1 VRKGLSKGLAF
12 IFLCI
17 ILVLSIFSGACGSAL
32 EAIPTP
38 TSTVSIVITPT
49 PTFVPATPTP
59 TPTAVSG
66 QIDIV
71 SSTTEN
77 SFPSSL
83 TFSIEA
89 QGPDEISQIV
99 LRYKVKKISLA
110 QVATEV
116 EPEFEGGNRVEASWT
131 WDTRKASLPPGAEIQ
146 YQWLVKDSAGRKAQ
160 TSWATLVFQDL
171 RHDWETLFK
180 GNVSIY
186 WYNGSQSFG
195 QQLMDAAQGGL
206 EKLVADTGA
215 HLEKPVK
222 VYIYGSQQALLDA
235 LIYSY
240 SWQGGGAFTDYGIV
254 VLGVAPDDLEW
265 GKRAMVHELAHLVT
279 YQMTFNPYGDIPTWL
294 NEGISMY
301 AEGTLEEGYQSV
313 LAKAVSEGELISVQS
328 LSSSFPADPERA
340 TLAYAESY
348 SLVDFL
354 IYTYGQEK
362 MLELLAVFKEGT
374 SYDNALQK
382 VYSFDTNGL
391 EQRWW
396 IYIGAS

>member
-1 VRKGLSKGLAF
+1 MRKWLSKGLTF
-12 IFLCI
+12 IFLGI
-17 ILVLSIFSGACGSAL
+17 ILVLSIISGACGSAL
-32 EAIPTP
+32 EGIPTP

-66 QIDIV
+66 QIEII
-71 SSTTEN
+71 SSTTDN

-83 TFSIEA
+83 TFSIEV

-99 LRYKVKKISLA
+99 LRYKVRKISLA

-160 TSWATLVFQDL
+160 TSWETLVFQDS

-180 GNVSIY
+180 GNVSLY
-186 WYNGSQSFG
+186 WYIGSQSFA
-195 QQLMDAAQGGL
+195 QQLMDAAQAGL
-206 EKLVADTGA
+206 DKLAADTGA
-215 HLEKPVK
+215 HLERAVK
-222 VYIYGSQQALLDA
+222 IYIYGSTKDLLDS
-235 LIYSY
+235 LIYPQT
-240 SWQGGGAFTDYGIV
+240 WTGGAAFTEYGI
-254 VLGVAPDDLEW
+254 LAIGIAPENLEW
-265 GKRAMVHELAHLVT
+265 GKGAMVHELAHLVT

-301 AEGTLEEGYQSV
+301 AEGTLEEGYQSA
-313 LAKAVSEGELISVQS
+313 LAQAVSEGKLISVQS

-354 IYTYGQEK
+354 IHTYGQEK

-382 VYSFDTNGL
+382 VYSFNTSGL
-391 EQRWW
+391 EERWW